1 MPTPSRSPKT
11 QHIYDAR
18 VKSTLSRYRM
28 ETGRL
33 WEDDPIAFA
42 EWMLQ
47 QKSLWKRSTWRTTR
61 LAVREHILKE
71 GGPLEAV
78 QHFDDGHNPPGSA
91 QGKFTTRRVKGMP
104 DDDLERLLG
113 LLTDPQAQR
122 EHHLRGGTYDQ
133 ILAAFLR
140 ANIQVGLRPSEWD
153 TARLSV
159 LDDEPILRVQNR
171 KTTNGRSNG
180 TERLLSLEPGVVP
193 SIKAMLEERDRFYNL
208 GATWAEIQAG
218 MAVRIQEIRHLVTR
232 KTYTLY
238 STRHRFV
245 SAAKQSG
252 YGKQEIADM
261 LGHASEDTASM
272 HYGRKH
278 ARTVSGGKTRIHD
291 VTTAAGENARAL
303 INVTRGVGVRADI
316 VQPASQDQSSPTG
329 GPAKAEENSA

>member
-1 MPTPSRSPKT
+1 
-11 QHIYDAR
+11 
-18 VKSTLSRYRM
+18 M

-91 QGKFTTRRVKGMP
+91 PGKFTTRRVKGMP
-104 DDDLERLLG
+104 DDDLARLLD

-122 EHHLRGGTYDQ
+122 EHHLRGGTYDR

-153 TARLSV
+153 TARLSI
-159 LDDEPILRVQNR
+159 LDDEPLLRVQNR

-218 MAVRIQEIRHLVTR
+218 MAVRIQEIRHLVTK

-278 ARTVSGGKTRIHD
+278 ARTVSGGRALVHNVAT
-291 VTTAAGENARAL
+291 AGEGNTRPL
-303 INVTRGVGVRADI
+303 ISVTRGEGVK
-316 VQPASQDQSSPTG
+316 ASQDQPSPANGAART
-329 GPAKAEENSA
+329 EEIAPREHHLP